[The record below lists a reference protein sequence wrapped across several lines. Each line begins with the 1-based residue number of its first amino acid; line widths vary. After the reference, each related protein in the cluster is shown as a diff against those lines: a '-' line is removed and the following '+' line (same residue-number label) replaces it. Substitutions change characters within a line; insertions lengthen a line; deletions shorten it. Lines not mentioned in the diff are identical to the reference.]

1 MAQWHAS
8 ACQCCLVAIS
18 VDPEVHGA
26 VNEVAMKRALAIR
39 IAWTEDEGIHEMRN
53 GRFKNINRGDLA
65 SARQVASSTKAL
77 PPGLAGRAH

>member
-39 IAWTEDEGIHEMRN
+39 NMIPYRMDRGCRSEGIHEMRN
-53 GRFKNINRGDLA
+53 GRFKNINKG
-65 SARQVASSTKAL
+65 
-77 PPGLAGRAH
+77 